1 MTPTQ
6 IITAIALAIGATAGG
21 AGAWQWQSGRVAAAQ
36 LELSNERLDRANER
50 IAIQRAAR
58 QVAERL
64 ASQVIKAQN
73 DAAARNVRLAADRS
87 SAADAGS
94 GLRIA
99 STDTLRTSAADLEAC
114 TRSLDAHSVV
124 LGELSQFAEGLAI
137 AADSWASHAVAL
149 QDAWPR

>member
-1 MTPTQ
+1 MNFTA
-6 IITAIALAIGATAGG
+6 AIAAIATAAGIAIGY
-21 AGAWQWQSGRVAAAQ
+21 QLQNGRVNAAK
-36 LELSNERLDRANER
+36 LELKNEQIDRANER